1 MAAVSRNALCPCG
14 SGKKYKRCCGKDEV
28 VSIDSLIERELVECM
43 QDVLLFASER
53 YEDEIVEVIAER
65 PLEDRPEVLDSAVS
79 LFVTNWVI
87 FCRPVDEKGTTIFSA
102 YMRDRRY
109 ARWRP
114 AVQAH
119 VARWA
124 GTVPS
129 FDEIIHFD
137 EERRQLLV
145 RDLLSGKEKRVY
157 LLAAQEW
164 PEMEEG
170 DVLLGCLVP
179 YNEAFTYFS
188 AVFPLLKQSKER
200 LVRALQVEQERSG
213 KTGEEFLRHSFPLAL
228 DAAIS
233 EFLWQL
239 LDQMEWDDPDEE
251 AVILELKR
259 HEADAPALLLSQATM
274 FWHMYC
280 AREAVDIENPAVYAA
295 ALRFFAGQMIE
306 EDRISEEEVA
316 RRYGVSVE
324 DIEST
329 AMEFLLFGLETLDED
344 DDEDEEWSDD
354 IWWDDDADWLD
365 VAIDEWL
372 DKMEQLLRR
381 DGWDADQVNRLIDEA
396 INKWKKD
403 GLLQGVDEEELR
415 EELEHCVFEMFAER
429 GFF

>member
-1 MAAVSRNALCPCG
+1 MTAVSRNALCPCG
-14 SGKKYKRCCGKDEV
+14 SGKKYKHCCGKGEA

-43 QDVLLFASER
+43 HDVLLFASER

-65 PLEDRPEVLDSAVS
+65 SLEDRPEALDLAVN
-79 LFVTNWVI
+79 LFVANWVI
-87 FCRPVDEKGTTIFSA
+87 FCRPIEEKGTTIFSA

-119 VARWA
+119 VARWE

-137 EERRQLLV
+137 EHRRHLLV
-145 RDLLSGKEKRVY
+145 RDILTGKEKHVY
-157 LLAAQEW
+157 LLATEEW
-164 PEMEEG
+164 PEMEKG

-179 YNEAFTYFS
+179 YKEEFTYFS
-188 AVFPLLKQSKER
+188 TVFPVVKRSKER
-200 LVRALQVEQERSG
+200 LVQALQAAQERSG
-213 KTGEEFLRHSFPLAL
+213 KTGDEFLRNSFPLAL

-239 LDQMEWDDPDEE
+239 LDEAEWDDPEEE

-259 HEADAPALLLSQATM
+259 HEADASALLLSQATI
-274 FWHMYC
+274 FWRMYC
-280 AREAVDIENPAVYAA
+280 AREAIDIDNPAVYAA

-306 EDRISEEEVA
+306 EDRISEGEAA

-324 DIEST
+324 DVEST
-329 AMEFLLFGLETLDED
+329 AMEFLLFGLETLDEED
-344 DDEDEEWSDD
+344 DGDEEWSNDGG
-354 IWWDDDADWLD
+354 WDDDADWLD

-372 DKMEQLLRR
+372 DKVEQLLHCH
-381 DGWDADQVNRLIDEA
+381 GWDTDKVNRLIDEA

-403 GLLQGVDEEELR
+403 GLLQGVNEEKLR
-415 EELEHCVFEMFAER
+415 EELENCVYEMFVER